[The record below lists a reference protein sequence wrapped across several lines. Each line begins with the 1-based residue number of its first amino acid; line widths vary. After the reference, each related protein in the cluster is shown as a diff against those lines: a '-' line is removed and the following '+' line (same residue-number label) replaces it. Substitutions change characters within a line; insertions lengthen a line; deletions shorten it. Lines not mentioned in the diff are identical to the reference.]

1 MAVEIEEAVETIATG
16 DNFSKP
22 PFGGF
27 LLPCFGQFIVSF
39 QNLIPMKTY
48 IFIILL
54 IAAQLYSQDRIT
66 GELFATR
73 SEVIAQNGMV
83 ASSHPLATQIGID
96 VLKKGGNAIDAAIA
110 VNAALGLMEPTGC
123 GIGGDLFAIVWDPK
137 TKKLHGLNASGPSPQ
152 SLSLDFFLENN
163 YEGIPYYGAL
173 PVSVP
178 GAVAGWIALHDK
190 FGNLTMDQILSPAIH
205 YAENGFPLTELIA
218 YYMQRSVQRFVRA
231 DYPNIKETY
240 MEPNGGKLPSEGEIF
255 KNPLLAKT
263 YKTIAKKGKQG
274 FYSGKIARAI
284 AEEVQQQGGFLT
296 TADLS
301 SYEVEW
307 VNPVSI
313 NYRGYDVWEL
323 PPNGQGIA
331 ALQILKIL
339 EGYDFSKIDFG
350 SDEHIHLFTEAKK
363 LAFEDRA
370 KFYADMSFADV
381 PIKTLLSESYADQ
394 RRALIKEKA
403 SMYSAG
409 QISAGETIYMTVAD
423 KDGYMVSLIQS
434 NYFGM
439 GSGVVPQGFGFM
451 LQNRGALF
459 SLDEN
464 HANVYAPSKRPF
476 HTIIP
481 AFITKDGVPFLSFG
495 VMGGDFQPQGHSQIV
510 MNIVD
515 FGMNTQEAGDA
526 PRWDHKG
533 SSSPRGNQATYNGKI
548 RVESGISYETIR
560 QLMSRGHDVG
570 FTIGEFGGYQAILWD
585 EKNQVYRGASESRK
599 DGQVSGY

>member
-1 MAVEIEEAVETIATG
+1 
-16 DNFSKP
+16 
-22 PFGGF
+22 
-27 LLPCFGQFIVSF
+27 
-39 QNLIPMKTY
+39 MKTY

-54 IAAQLYSQDRIT
+54 IATQLHSQDRIT

-96 VLKKGGNAIDAAIA
+96 ILKKGGNAIDAAIA

-137 TKKLHGLNASGPSPQ
+137 VKKLHGLNASGPSPQ

-163 YEGIPYYGAL
+163 YKGIPFYGAL

-218 YYMQRSVQRFVRA
+218 HYMKRSVKRFIRA

-240 MEPNGGKLPSEGEIF
+240 IDLNGGKLPNEGEIF
-255 KNPLLAKT
+255 KNPLLAET
-263 YKTIAKKGKQG
+263 YNTIAKKGKRG
-274 FYSGKIARAI
+274 FYSGKVARAI

-296 TADLS
+296 TTDLS
-301 SYEVEW
+301 SFEVEW
-307 VNPVSI
+307 VDPVSI

-331 ALQILKIL
+331 ALQMLKIL

-370 KFYADMSFADV
+370 KFYADMTFADV
-381 PIKTLLSESYADQ
+381 PLETLLSESYADQ

-439 GSGVVPQGFGFM
+439 GSGVVPQGVGFM

-464 HANVYAPSKRPF
+464 HANVYAPGKRPF

-481 AFITKDGVPFLSFG
+481 AFVTKDGSPFLSFG

-533 SSSPRGNQATYNGKI
+533 SSSPRGNQAKGKGEI

-570 FTIGEFGGYQAILWD
+570 FTLGEFGGYQAILWD

>member
-1 MAVEIEEAVETIATG
+1 MK
-16 DNFSKP
+16 NF
-22 PFGGF
+22 
-27 LLPCFGQFIVSF
+27 
-39 QNLIPMKTY
+39 

-54 IAAQLYSQDRIT
+54 SACQLHSQDRIT

-83 ASSHPLATQIGID
+83 ASSHPLATQIGIEI
-96 VLKKGGNAIDAAIA
+96 LKNGGNAIDAAIA

-152 SLSLDFFLENN
+152 SLSLDYFLDND
-163 YEGIPYYGAL
+163 YEGIPFYGVL

-178 GAVAGWIALHDK
+178 GAVAGWFALHRK
-190 FGNLTMDQILSPAIH
+190 FGNLSMNQILSPAIQ
-205 YAENGFPLTELIA
+205 YAEKGFPLTELIA
-218 YYMQRSVQRFVRA
+218 HYMERSVKRFIKSN
-231 DYPNIKETY
+231 YPNIKETY
-240 MEPNGGKLPSEGEIF
+240 LQPNGGKLAVEGEIF

-263 YKTIAKKGKQG
+263 YRTIANKGEQG
-274 FYSGKIARAI
+274 FYSGTIARAI
-284 AEEVQQQGGFLT
+284 ADEVQQQGGFLT
-296 TADLS
+296 TEDLS
-301 SYEVEW
+301 AYRIEW
-307 VNPVSI
+307 IEPVSI
-313 NYRGYDVWEL
+313 NYRGYDIWEL

-331 ALQILKIL
+331 ALQMLKIL
-339 EGYDFSKIDFG
+339 EGFNFSEIDFG
-350 SDEHIHLFTEAKK
+350 SSEHLHLFTEAKK

-370 KFYADMSFADV
+370 KFYADMAFAKV
-381 PIKTLLSESYADQ
+381 PMKTLLSDAYADQ
-394 RRALIKEKA
+394 RRALIQDKA

-409 QISAGETIYMTVAD
+409 ELSAGETIYMTVAD
-423 KDGYMVSLIQS
+423 KEGYMVSLIQS
-434 NYFGM
+434 NYYGM
-439 GSGVVPQGFGFM
+439 GSGVVPEGVGFM

-464 HANVYAPSKRPF
+464 HANVYAPGKRPF

-481 AFITKDGVPFLSFG
+481 AFVTKDGVPFLSFG

-510 MNIVD
+510 MNIID
-515 FGMNTQEAGDA
+515 FGMNIQEAGDA

-533 SSSPRGNQATYNGKI
+533 SSSPRGNKVKNSGKI

-560 QLMSRGHDVG
+560 QLMDRGHDVG
-570 FTIGEFGGYQAILWD
+570 FASGIYGGYQAILWD
-585 EKNQVYRGASESRK
+585 AKNKVYRGASESRK